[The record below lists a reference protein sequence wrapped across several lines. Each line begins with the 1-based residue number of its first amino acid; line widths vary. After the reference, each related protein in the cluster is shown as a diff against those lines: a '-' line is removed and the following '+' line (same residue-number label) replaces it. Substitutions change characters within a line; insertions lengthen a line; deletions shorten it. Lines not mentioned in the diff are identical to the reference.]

1 MTAPSLRPTCY
12 GRRAPVRSGF
22 TLAEVI
28 VSAASMGVLMVGIA
42 SAVLLA
48 SQALDD
54 GNNPSTNVHAATT
67 AVDQI
72 VRDAASA
79 LSISEQSATVLAF
92 AVPDRDDDQNDEVIR
107 YAWSGTLGDPL
118 TRQYNGGSIVAI
130 LDDLQEFQLGYDV
143 ASEGGGEGDPVE
155 GDETLLIG
163 YDAYQD
169 LYDFRVDDQTWV
181 GQYFEPVLP
190 EGTTSWRVTRV
201 MFRARADGL
210 SLGAVKIQLRE
221 ATAEGLPTSTVLEQ
235 VIISEWDF
243 GTSYDPWYEVAFS
256 QVSGLAPGQGLCL
269 VFEFATDPYWEEYCC
284 KIEYH
289 KDGGATPPNTHMA
302 VTLNGGTSWMSDSGF
317 SLRFYAYGTVTGSDG
332 GGGVG
337 WVSCL
342 HVSLRTGPEASTRV
356 DAAVQMLNTPL
367 VPSS

>member
-1 MTAPSLRPTCY
+1 MTVPSLRPTCY

-22 TLAEVI
+22 TLAEVL

-54 GNNPSTNVHAATT
+54 GDNPSTKVHAATT

-79 LSISEQSATVLAF
+79 LSISEQSPTVLAF
-92 AVPDRDDDQNDEVIR
+92 AVPDRDDDQQDEVIR

-118 TRQYNGGSIVAI
+118 TRQYNGGTIVAI
-130 LDDLQEFQLGYDV
+130 LDDLQEFQLGYNLLTAD
-143 ASEGGGEGDPVE
+143 GGEPGDE

-169 LYDFRVDDQTWV
+169 LADFRVARQYWV
-181 GQYFEPVLP
+181 GQYFEPLLP

-201 MFRARADGL
+201 SFRARADGL
-210 SLGAVKIQLRE
+210 ALGAVKIQLRE

-235 VIISEWDF
+235 VTISEWDF

-256 QVSGLAPGQGLCL
+256 EVSGLSPGQGLCL

-289 KDGGATPPNTHMA
+289 DDGGATPPNTRM
-302 VTLNGGTSWMSDSGF
+302 VETENGGSSWTSPVGK
-317 SLRFYAYGTVTGSDG
+317 SLRFNVYGMVTGSEA
-332 GGGVG
+332 GGGVDR
-337 WVSCL
+337 VSCL
-342 HVSLRTGPEASTRV
+342 HVSLRTGPDPSTRV
-356 DAAVQMLNTPL
+356 DTAVQVLNTPE
-367 VPSS
+367 VPGS